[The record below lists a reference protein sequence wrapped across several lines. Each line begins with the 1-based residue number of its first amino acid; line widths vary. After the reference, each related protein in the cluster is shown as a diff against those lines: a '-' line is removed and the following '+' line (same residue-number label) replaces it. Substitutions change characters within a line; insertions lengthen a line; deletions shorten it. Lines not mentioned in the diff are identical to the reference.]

1 MFKKILVPTDGSDL
15 SNRAVRAAI
24 EFARDHGSAVVG
36 LSVAQTL
43 PYGSFTLVS
52 RRDDFSLLS
61 ESLRQRAREYVR
73 TIEDLAEKACV
84 PCQVHTNDSEQP
96 WKAIVD
102 AAAEHACDCIF
113 MASHGRSG
121 LNSILLGN
129 QTHKV
134 LVHSNVPVIIFR

>member
-24 EFARDHGSAVVG
+24 EFAKDHGSAVVG

-43 PYGSFTLVS
+43 PYESFTLIS
-52 RRDDFSLLS
+52 RREDFSLLS
-61 ESLRQRAREYVR
+61 ESLRQRAREYVHI
-73 TIEDLAEKACV
+73 IEDLAEKACV
-84 PCQVHTNDSEQP
+84 PCQVHTIENTQP
-96 WKAIVD
+96 WKAITE
-102 AAAEHACDCIF
+102 AASEHACDCIF

-134 LVHSNVPVIIFR
+134 LVHSNVPVIIFK